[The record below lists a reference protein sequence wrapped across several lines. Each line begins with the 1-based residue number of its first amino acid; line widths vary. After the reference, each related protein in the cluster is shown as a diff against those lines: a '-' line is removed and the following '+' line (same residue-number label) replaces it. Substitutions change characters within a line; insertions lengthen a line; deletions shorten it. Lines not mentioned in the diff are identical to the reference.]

1 MYPTGLNS
9 LKCKVNKL
17 DVDKL
22 VPVPV
27 YLSKLSDVVKN
38 NVVKK
43 GVYNANIKILDITN
57 LTTNATLDV
66 KINKVKGEIPSIT
79 NLSTTIAFTAAENKM
94 PNVSNLVNKNEYNTK
109 INETEQKITDDDHD
123 KYITTEEFNR

>member
-57 LTTNATLDV
+57 LATNAILDV
-66 KINKVKGEIPSIT
+66 KINKVTGEIPSIT

-109 INETEQKITDDDHD
+109 INETEQKITNDDHD
-123 KYITTEEFNR
+123 KYITIEEFNR

>member
-57 LTTNATLDV
+57 LATNATLDV

>member
-27 YLSKLSDVVKN
+27 YLNKLSDVVKN

-57 LTTNATLDV
+57 LATNATLDV

>member
-57 LTTNATLDV
+57 LVTNATLDV

>member
-57 LTTNATLDV
+57 LATNAILDV
-66 KINKVKGEIPSIT
+66 KINKVTGEIPSIT

-109 INETEQKITDDDHD
+109 INETEQKITNDDHD